1 MDISTLTATTASFIG
16 VWKLESFTET
26 SRDGGSVKPMGEHPQ
41 GYLLYTREGIVSAQL
56 SRPTSDQ
63 NPLPLEE
70 LSGSNGSHRD
80 PAAYIGYCGS
90 FAVNLAL
97 QEVVHI
103 PTIAEDLRLI
113 GMALHRKF
121 QFDADRLTLK
131 TSTAEAG
138 GRIYEVKLVWQRV
151 YTSGGMLASLAP
163 DLSAKPIVNIA
174 KQAL

>member
-26 SRDGGSVKPMGEHPQ
+26 TRDGSSVRPMGEHPQ
-41 GYLLYTREGIVSAQL
+41 GYLLYTSEGIVSAQL

-63 NPLPLEE
+63 SPRSLEE
-70 LSGSNGSHRD
+70 LSGSDGSHRD

-90 FAVNLAL
+90 FAVNPAL

-103 PTIAEDLRLI
+103 PTIAQDQRLI
-113 GMALHRKF
+113 GTALHRQF

-131 TSTAEAG
+131 TSTVEAG
-138 GRIYEVKLVWQRV
+138 GRIFEVTLVWQRL
-151 YTSGGMLASLAP
+151 Y
-163 DLSAKPIVNIA
+163 
-174 KQAL
+174 AL